1 MKQRIISSAAGLVIL
16 AVVFALFDTIV
27 LNIAVA
33 IVIVMALYELTE
45 AAGQKGRPVS
55 LLALALGITVPFFST
70 RLLNNI
76 LALVCFL
83 FSLVLFCMLIK
94 NHNTVRVEQLGFL
107 FFFTLLIAF
116 ATTSF
121 VYMRDVFG
129 STIGFYGMLVTLCGA
144 WLSDT
149 GAYFFGIA
157 LGRHKL
163 APDISP
169 KKTVEGLIGGVVV
182 ALVSQLVISFV
193 FAQICRYYGVLVE
206 ISYLRLALVSPLIS
220 LISVVGDLSASVMK
234 RQFGI
239 KDFGNIMP
247 GHGGVL
253 DRFDSV
259 LLVAP
264 FVYNL
269 FIYIPLIVVK

>member
-1 MKQRIISSAAGLVIL
+1 MKQRIISSAAGLAIL
-16 AVVFALFDTIV
+16 AVVFALFETIV

-33 IVIVMALYELTE
+33 IVIAMAAYELLE
-45 AAGQKGRPVS
+45 AAGINNRPISTIALFFS
-55 LLALALGITVPFFST
+55 LIIPFFGT
-70 RLLNNI
+70 RLLSNI
-76 LALVCFL
+76 LASICFL
-83 FSLVLFCMLIK
+83 FSLALFCLLLK
-94 NHNTVRVEQLGFL
+94 NHDTVRVEQLAFV
-107 FFFTLLIAF
+107 FFFPMLIAF
-116 ATTSF
+116 ATTCF

-129 STIGFYGMLVTLCGA
+129 ATVGFYGVLVSLCGA
-144 WLSDT
+144 WMSDT
-149 GAYFFGIA
+149 GAYFVGIA
-157 LGRHKL
+157 FGRHKL
-163 APDISP
+163 APEISP
-169 KKTVEGLIGGVVV
+169 KKTVEGLIGGIVVGL
-182 ALVSQLVISFV
+182 ASQLLVAFV
-193 FAQICRYYGVLVE
+193 YAQICRYSGRPVQ
-206 ISYLRLALVSPLIS
+206 IDYLRLSLISPLIS

-269 FIYIPLIVVK
+269 FLYFSLIVLK

>member
-1 MKQRIISSAAGLVIL
+1 MKQRIISSVAGLMIL

-33 IVIVMALYELTE
+33 VVIVMALYELVE
-45 AAGQKGRPVS
+45 AAGQKGRPTSVV
-55 LLALALGITVPFFST
+55 ALVFGFAIPFFST
-70 RLLNNI
+70 RLLSNI
-76 LALVCFL
+76 LASICFF
-83 FSLVLFCMLIK
+83 FSLLLFCMLLK
-94 NHNTVRVEQLGFL
+94 YHDTVRVEQLGL
-107 FFFTLLIAF
+107 VFFFTMLIAF
-116 ATTSF
+116 ATTCF

-129 STIGFYGMLVTLCGA
+129 TVIGFYGMLVSLCGA

-149 GAYFFGIA
+149 GAYFLGIA
-157 LGRHKL
+157 FGRHKL
-163 APDISP
+163 APTISP
-169 KKTVEGLIGGVVV
+169 KKTVEGLVGGVAV
-182 ALVSQLVISFV
+182 ALLSQIVISFAY
-193 FAQICRYYGVLVE
+193 AQVCRYYGTPVE
-206 ISYLRLALVSPLIS
+206 IHYLRLVFVSPFIS

-269 FIYIPLIVVK
+269 FLYVPLIVVK

>member
-1 MKQRIISSAAGLVIL
+1 MKQRIISSAAGLLIL

-33 IVIVMALYELTE
+33 IVIVMALYELIE
-45 AAGQKGRPVS
+45 AAGQKSTPTS
-55 LLALALGITVPFFST
+55 LIALVLGVAIPFFST

-76 LALVCFL
+76 LASICFF
-83 FSLVLFCMLIK
+83 FSLVLFCMLLRYHSTI
-94 NHNTVRVEQLGFL
+94 RVEQLGFV
-107 FFFTLLIAF
+107 FFFTMLIAF
-116 ATTSF
+116 ATTCF

-129 STIGFYGMLVTLCGA
+129 TVIGFYGMLVSLCGA

-157 LGRHKL
+157 FGRHKL

-169 KKTVEGLIGGVVV
+169 KKTVEGVFGGIVV
-182 ALVSQLVISFV
+182 ALISQLIIA
-193 FAQICRYYGVLVE
+193 FAYAQTCRYYGTPVE
-206 ISYLRLALVSPLIS
+206 IHYLRLALVSPLIS
-220 LISVVGDLSASVMK
+220 LISVIGDLSASVMK

-259 LLVAP
+259 LLVVP

-269 FIYIPLIVVK
+269 FLYVPLIVVK

>member
-1 MKQRIISSAAGLVIL
+1 MKQRIISSVAGLMIL

-33 IVIVMALYELTE
+33 VVIVMALYELVE
-45 AAGQKGRPVS
+45 AAGQKGRPTSVV
-55 LLALALGITVPFFST
+55 ALVFGFAIPFFST
-70 RLLNNI
+70 RLLSNI
-76 LALVCFL
+76 LASICFF
-83 FSLVLFCMLIK
+83 FSLLLFCMLLK
-94 NHNTVRVEQLGFL
+94 YHDTLRVEQLGL
-107 FFFTLLIAF
+107 VFFFTMLIAF
-116 ATTSF
+116 ATTCF

-129 STIGFYGMLVTLCGA
+129 TVIGFYGMLVSLCGA

-157 LGRHKL
+157 FGRHKL
-163 APDISP
+163 APTISP
-169 KKTVEGLIGGVVV
+169 KKTVEGLVGGVAV
-182 ALVSQLVISFV
+182 ALLSQIVISFAY
-193 FAQICRYYGVLVE
+193 AQVCRYYGTPVE
-206 ISYLRLALVSPLIS
+206 IHYLRLVFVSPFIS

-269 FIYIPLIVVK
+269 FLYVPLIVVK